1 MFTRALNKTRPT
13 PNQTL
18 TFGHVLM
25 RSPRMPV
32 QLLAEDEQL
41 LGRAGERQSQP
52 MKKIEIISLQLT
64 NLQIPKLTT
73 ILVVG

>member
-1 MFTRALNKTRPT
+1 MRAR
-13 PNQTL
+13 
-18 TFGHVLM
+18 
-25 RSPRMPV
+25 RMPV
-32 QLLAEDEQL
+32 QPLAEDEQL

-64 NLQIPKLTT
+64 NLQISKLTT